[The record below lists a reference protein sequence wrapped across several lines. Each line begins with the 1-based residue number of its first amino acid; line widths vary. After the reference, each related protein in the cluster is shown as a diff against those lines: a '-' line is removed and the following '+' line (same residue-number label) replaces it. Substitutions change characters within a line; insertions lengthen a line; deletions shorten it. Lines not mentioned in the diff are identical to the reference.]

1 MPTRRPVS
9 TVATM
14 LAALCF
20 VAQVHASGMRSGH
33 VLVCEESRAGV
44 VTVTESQ
51 YPQLLQLVR
60 QGRATWA
67 PSVLDSVTSHAM
79 AEGKGIWRRLT
90 PGALFEAA
98 GTATPSAVMASIA
111 MRESGRSGWYWPW
124 TINHAGKSLYFDS
137 KEEAVAAAQRLLQ
150 SGSTSFD
157 VGLMQV
163 NWRWNHE
170 RFTGLADAFEP
181 LTNIRVADQI
191 VQEHLRQTGSIGEA
205 VGRYHSKT
213 PSLKHRYLTAVN
225 QQYMALARV
234 PASSLDE
241 ACRSG

>member
-1 MPTRRPVS
+1 MCLITH
-9 TVATM
+9 
-14 LAALCF
+14 
-20 VAQVHASGMRSGH
+20 VHAAGVRSGH
-33 VLVCEESRAGV
+33 VLVCEEDRAAV
-44 VTVTESQ
+44 ITVTETQ
-51 YPQLLQLVR
+51 YPQLPKLVR

-67 PSVLDSVTSHAM
+67 PSVLDHVTSHAM
-79 AEGKGIWRRLT
+79 AEGRGIWRRVT

-98 GTATPSAVMASIA
+98 GTMTLPTVMASIA
-111 MRESGRSGWYWPW
+111 LRESGRSGWYWPW
-124 TINHAGKSLYFDS
+124 TINHAGRSLYFDT

-163 NWRWNHE
+163 NWYWNQE
-170 RFTGLADAFEP
+170 RFAGLSEAFEP

-191 VQEHLRQTGSIGEA
+191 VQEHLRLTGSLAEA

-213 PSLKHRYLTAVN
+213 PSLKHRYLAAVN
-225 QQYMALARV
+225 QQYMALARL
-234 PASSLDE
+234 PPSSLDQ

>member
-1 MPTRRPVS
+1 
-9 TVATM
+9 
-14 LAALCF
+14 
-20 VAQVHASGMRSGH
+20 
-33 VLVCEESRAGV
+33 
-44 VTVTESQ
+44 
-51 YPQLLQLVR
+51 
-60 QGRATWA
+60 
-67 PSVLDSVTSHAM
+67 VTSHAM
-79 AEGKGIWRRLT
+79 AEGRGIWRRVT

-98 GTATPSAVMASIA
+98 GTMTLPTVMASIA
-111 MRESGRSGWYWPW
+111 LRESGRSGWYWPW
-124 TINHAGKSLYFDS
+124 TINHAGRSLYFDT

-163 NWRWNHE
+163 NWYWNQE
-170 RFTGLADAFEP
+170 RFAGLSEAFEP

-191 VQEHLRQTGSIGEA
+191 VQEHLRLTGSLAEA

-213 PSLKHRYLTAVN
+213 PSLKHRYLAAVN

-234 PASSLDE
+234 PPSSLDQ